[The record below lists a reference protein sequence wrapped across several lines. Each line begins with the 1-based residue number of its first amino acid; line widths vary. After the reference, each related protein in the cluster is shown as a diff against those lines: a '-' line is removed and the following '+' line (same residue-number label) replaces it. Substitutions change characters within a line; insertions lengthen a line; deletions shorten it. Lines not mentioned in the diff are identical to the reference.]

1 MWRLTVHL
9 ENVQKVDAVMGQKKN
24 EKGKWVKET
33 KRKIYNTLSQ
43 VCKTKDDCE
52 KLLTVWRSKYTIA
65 RGKNGQKRHKYGK
78 ELYNISF
85 VK

>member
-1 MWRLTVHL
+1 MYRLTVHL
-9 ENVQKVDAVMGQKKN
+9 ENVQKVDAIMGRKKDS
-24 EKGKWVKET
+24 KGKWVNET
-33 KRKIYNTLSQ
+33 KRKLYNTLSQ

-65 RGKNGQKRHKYGK
+65 KGKNAKKMHKYDK